1 MDNTLIFKNE
11 LFDKIINYF
20 QTTMI
25 ASIFILALFASISFI
40 VLYVVYKHNKRIKNK
55 LLYRFINNN
64 KIHSLAENIFN
75 QVNNEFEIEHV
86 ELKEKTKEYNHIWK
100 IRNALIDK
108 FKFISKLEFLNN
120 IFNSKFYFRSK

>member
-25 ASIFILALFASISFI
+25 ASIFVLALFASISFI
-40 VLYVVYKHNKRIKNK
+40 VLYVIYKHKKRIKNK

-75 QVNNEFEIEHV
+75 QINNEFEIEYI
-86 ELKEKTKEYNHIWK
+86 ELKEKTKEYNNIWK

>member
-25 ASIFILALFASISFI
+25 ASIFVLALFASISFI
-40 VLYVVYKHNKRIKNK
+40 VLYVIYKHKKRIKNK

-75 QVNNEFEIEHV
+75 QVNNEFEIEHI
-86 ELKEKTKEYNHIWK
+86 ELKEKTKEYNNIWK

>member
-25 ASIFILALFASISFI
+25 ASIFVLALFASISFI
-40 VLYVVYKHNKRIKNK
+40 VLYVIYKHKKRIKNK

-75 QVNNEFEIEHV
+75 QINNEFEIEHV
-86 ELKEKTKEYNHIWK
+86 ELKEKTKEYNNIWK

>member
-25 ASIFILALFASISFI
+25 ASIFVLVLFASISFI
-40 VLYVVYKHNKRIKNK
+40 VLYVVYKNKNRIKNK

-64 KIHSLAENIFN
+64 KIHWLAENIFS
-75 QVNNEFEIEHV
+75 QVNNEFEIDHIEFK
-86 ELKEKTKEYNHIWK
+86 EQIKKYNDILKIKNT
-100 IRNALIDK
+100 LIDK
-108 FKFISKLEFLNN
+108 FKFISKLEFLTN